1 MNVVILQR
9 TLYFIQSMLYL
20 SPGTLQ
26 ICNDDVTLKKNLVII
41 AMSIKR
47 KMVVVFGLLVFN
59 ILFVFL
65 IHYIIIQYIISY
77 LHCITESILKKTF
90 KVIHHGN
97 SSELYNTLTED
108 KKTTNVTTR
117 ST

>member
-26 ICNDDVTLKKNLVII
+26 ICNDDVTFKKNLVII

-65 IHYIIIQYIISY
+65 IHYINTVHNFIF
-77 LHCITESILKKTF
+77 ITESIMTETF